1 VGRQQ
6 KAEFDSVED
15 TKAAKKG
22 TGGGGLGLGWFDGPL
37 SFGFDADKTNLR
49 GFGGTST
56 DSSDD
61 ASSPVS
67 AGTPRGADKGS
78 GREKSKDKGYGW
90 GGKSFW
96 DPAGL
101 DVDFREMEK
110 GKELPH
116 GLEVVDSKGVQV
128 DSKDLAVTRPPFA
141 RVLSGSAHVPLTA
154 LLARTPPV

>member
-1 VGRQQ
+1 MGRQQ

-22 TGGGGLGLGWFDGPL
+22 TGGGGLGLAGWFDGSL
-37 SFGFDADKTNLR
+37 SFGFDVDNTNLR
-49 GFGGTST
+49 GFGAAST

-61 ASSPVS
+61 ARSPAS
-67 AGTPRGADKGS
+67 AGTPRGTDKGS
-78 GREKSKDKGYGW
+78 GREKKDKGYGW

-128 DSKDLAVTRPPFA
+128 DSKDLVVMRPPCA
-141 RVLSGSAHVPLTA
+141 RVLSAMFP
-154 LLARTPPV
+154 